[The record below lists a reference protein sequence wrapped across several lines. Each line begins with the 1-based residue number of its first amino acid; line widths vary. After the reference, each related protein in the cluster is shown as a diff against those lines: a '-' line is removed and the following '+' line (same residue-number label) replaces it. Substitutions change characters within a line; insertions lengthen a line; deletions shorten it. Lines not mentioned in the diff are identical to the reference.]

1 MPEPNFQGI
10 GYDEDDIAGLLGGG
24 GSQVDLSRI
33 GNFLKKGATVGATG
47 LLYGVNPWLAVAAHT
62 PPSLVT
68 LGVKKLGQ
76 KIGILDK
83 DKPWGELTT
92 DEKIAVAQEKFGLA
106 EDFYGPTPL
115 ARFVGDFI
123 DIITGGVFR
132 EKDKV
137 YRSNPLQ

>member
-1 MPEPNFQGI
+1 M
-10 GYDEDDIAGLLGGG
+10 
-24 GSQVDLSRI
+24 
-33 GNFLKKGATVGATG
+33 
-47 LLYGVNPWLAVAAHT
+47 
-62 PPSLVT
+62 VT

-76 KIGILDK
+76 KTGILPK